1 MSMNDLPPE
10 LLELIFLHCH
20 DMHLYR
26 YPIQLTDAPLN
37 LARTCKLWRDVA
49 SGIPSLWSTLRVTA
63 NHTESEPSVE
73 VVGHWMRLSGACPLS
88 LSLVIRRRPETAVD
102 NSRPN
107 DQGVSRVLELFL
119 LNMYRWR
126 SVLFDFSQHA
136 PQIDY
141 PASLIAQGA
150 PQLES
155 LELHPLSL
163 SPLLGALPITFL
175 VAVVS
180 SAPLLRS
187 FTSHVGKFPQ
197 SFFTE
202 IPWGQLTYISLETP
216 LSELACL
223 FILQSASNL
232 VECRLLDVRHRFVQE
247 IPIFDPLL
255 PATMPHLT
263 TLSVASQVGFE
274 RLFRLLIIPE
284 LQTLEIATRST
295 QMRWDHTEFMAFLRR
310 SSCTITSLIL
320 RDLFIS
326 RLASTELRELL
337 THLSDSLTYLAITSD
352 IPGTPVWIQNAFLR
366 ALAYRPTGRVLCPQL
381 ERLALQIGASTTD
394 GELAGMIESRWAGHR
409 QAPARIARLRY
420 IDIVCATA
428 THPADMRRVKA
439 LLEQGLDGK
448 IRMLGDKVEAADS
461 GLQQTIRRRSFT

>member
-10 LLELIFLHCH
+10 LMELIFLHCH
-20 DMHLYR
+20 EGMHLY
-26 YPIQLTDAPLN
+26 PIQESDAPLN

-63 NHTESEPSVE
+63 NHAESEPSVE
-73 VVGHWMRLSGACPLS
+73 VVEHWMRLSGAYPLS
-88 LSLVIRRRPETAVD
+88 LSLVVRRRPEIAAD

-126 SVLFDFSQHA
+126 SVSFDFSQHA
-136 PQIDY
+136 PPIDY
-141 PASLIAQGA
+141 PASLTAQGA

-155 LELHPLSL
+155 LELHPFAW
-163 SPLLGALPITFL
+163 SPLLGALPTTWL

-197 SFFTE
+197 SFFAE
-202 IPWGQLTYISLETP
+202 VPWGQLTFLSLETP

-223 FILQSASNL
+223 FILQSASSL
-232 VECRLLDVRHRFVQE
+232 VECRLLNVRHRFLEEV
-247 IPIFDPLL
+247 PTFDPLL

-274 RLFRLLIIPE
+274 RLFRLLIAPE
-284 LQTLEIATRST
+284 LQTFEIATRST
-295 QMRWDHTEFMAFLRR
+295 QMHWDHTQFMAFLRR

-326 RLASTELRELL
+326 RLAGTELRELL
-337 THLSDSLTYLAITSD
+337 AHLSDSLTYLAITSD
-352 IPGTPVWIQNAFLR
+352 IPGTPVGIQNAFLR
-366 ALAYRPTGRVLCPQL
+366 TLEYRPTGRVLCPQL

-394 GELAGMIESRWAGHR
+394 GELAGMIESRWAGYR
-409 QAPARIARLRY
+409 QAPARIAKLRY
-420 IDIVCATA
+420 IDIVCATT
-428 THPADMRRVKA
+428 THPADMRRLKA
-439 LLEQGLDGK
+439 LLEQGLDGEV
-448 IRMLGDKVEAADS
+448 RVLGDKGETADL